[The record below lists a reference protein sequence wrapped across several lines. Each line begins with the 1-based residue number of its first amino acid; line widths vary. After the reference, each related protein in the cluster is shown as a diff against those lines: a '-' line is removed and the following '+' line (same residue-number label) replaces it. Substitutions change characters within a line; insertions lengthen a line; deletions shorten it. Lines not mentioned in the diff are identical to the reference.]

1 MSALR
6 LSQPGQAT
14 RLVVIDEGVRPVGR
28 RYIGGSMVT
37 AAAPVRRRAV
47 PPAARPVHER
57 AKATCGLLMRNTQAR
72 CARMP
77 EHKDAC
83 RTATWMQGQ
92 AMGRR
97 TA

>member
-6 LSQPGQAT
+6 VSRPGLPT
-14 RLVVIDEGVRPVGR
+14 RLVILDDGARPMGR
-28 RYIGGSMVT
+28 RYIGGSLVT
-37 AAAPVRRRAV
+37 AAPPVRRRAV
-47 PPAARPVHER
+47 PPAAVHDR

-92 AMGRR
+92 AMERR
-97 TA
+97 TT